1 MIPVDRL
8 RRWAPRGVQARSAL
22 AATLVLAVVLAV
34 ASGALVLLLQR
45 SLTSSLE
52 VTAAAQARGI
62 AREVDAADLSGAA
75 GGSDAL
81 SDLLGTVAGRASLA
95 QVLDA
100 SGAVVGAPADLAGQ
114 PPLVAPGTATGSPAG
129 TSGVTTETVDVRG
142 DVDPYRVVSLAGST
156 GGQRF
161 TVVVAVSLEGVED
174 ARNTLLVLL
183 GLGVPVLLVAVWVAT
198 SHYVGR
204 SLAPVAAITGA
215 VERIEDADLRRRVPV
230 PDADDE
236 VAHLAATMNA
246 MLERLERARETQRRF
261 VADASHEL
269 RSPVA
274 TLLAA
279 AEVELRSAPEPVVDG
294 GSAGSDAS
302 AGLAPL
308 VMDEAGRMQ
317 RLVEDLLVLARVD
330 AARAPDGSG
339 TAATTREEVDLD
351 DLVLAERSR
360 LRASAALDVGADIAP
375 ARVLGDAHQLAAV
388 VRNLADNAAR
398 HAASRVDLR
407 LAVRGGSAVVEV
419 ADDGPGI
426 PPGERERVFERFVR
440 LDASRERADGGPGG
454 SGLGLAIVAGIVG
467 AHGGTVVADAAVP
480 GPGAVLRVVLP
491 LAEQPGTGGGY
502 DDPDEAGQPATR
514 TPLASRA

>member
-1 MIPVDRL
+1 MVPVDRL
-8 RRWAPRGVQARSAL
+8 RRLAPRGVQARSAL
-22 AATLVLAVVLAV
+22 AATLVLAAVLAV
-34 ASGALVLLLQR
+34 AAGALVLLLER
-45 SLTSSLE
+45 SLTGSLQT
-52 VTAAAQARGI
+52 TATGQARSI

-75 GGSDAL
+75 RGSDAL
-81 SDLLGTVAGRASLA
+81 ADLLETVAGRTSLA

-100 SGAVVGAPADLAGQ
+100 SGAVVGSTAVLAGQ
-114 PPLVAPGTATGSPAG
+114 PPLIAPGTAPGGAAG
-129 TSGVTTETVDVRG
+129 TTRVTTEPVRVRG
-142 DVDPYRVVSLAGST
+142 DVEGYRIVSLVGST

-174 ARNTLLVLL
+174 ARSTLLVLL
-183 GLGVPVLLVAVWVAT
+183 ALGAPVLLVAVWVAT

-215 VERIEDADLRRRVPV
+215 VERIEDTDLRRRVPV
-230 PDADDE
+230 PGTDDE

-279 AEVELRSAPEPVVDG
+279 AEVELRSAG
-294 GSAGSDAS
+294 GSGVPAD
-302 AGLAPL
+302 LAPL

-339 TAATTREEVDLD
+339 TAATARVEVDLD
-351 DLVLAERSR
+351 DLVLAERAR
-360 LRASAALDVGADIAP
+360 LRATAALDVEADIAP
-375 ARVLGDAHQLAAV
+375 ARVLGDARQLAAV
-388 VRNLADNAAR
+388 VRNLTDNAAR
-398 HAASRVDLR
+398 HAATRVVLR
-407 LAVRGGSAVVEV
+407 LAVRSGDAVVEV

-426 PPGERERVFERFVR
+426 PVDERERVFERFVR
-440 LDASRERADGGPGG
+440 LDASRERTDGGPGG
-454 SGLGLAIVAGIVG
+454 SGLGLAIVAGIVE

-480 GPGAVLRVVLP
+480 GPGALLRVVLP
-491 LAEQPGTGGGY
+491 LAEQPGAGAGY
-502 DDPDEAGQPATR
+502 DDPDGAGQAATS